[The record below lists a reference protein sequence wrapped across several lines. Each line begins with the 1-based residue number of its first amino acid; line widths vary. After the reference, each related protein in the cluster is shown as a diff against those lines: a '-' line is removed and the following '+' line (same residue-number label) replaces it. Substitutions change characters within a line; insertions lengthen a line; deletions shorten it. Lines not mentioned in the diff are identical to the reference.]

1 MSSSPL
7 FPQAG
12 YIGVL
17 ADFADLYAQH
27 YEPPK
32 EFFYVDA
39 LALVG
44 AALSGRLRV
53 EIGLPCQ
60 PRLYLNKIARSGWD
74 RKSTSTRFAE
84 KFVRKALG
92 DGPGTPEIL
101 RGVGSAEGLA
111 KALAE
116 SRRIALLSD
125 ELRRF
130 EAKAG
135 IQSSALLPM
144 VNELFELN
152 HYQNRTK
159 DQNLTVEDGHL
170 TFISNST
177 EETWQSLHGAS
188 EFADIGFLNRM
199 FLVHGSAS
207 KRIAR
212 PVSPAAQQVQL
223 LVQNLAA
230 KFAALPQLKPDGTV
244 AREIVLPFTSS
255 AGAAWDR
262 WYCGLP
268 LSAETARLDT
278 IGPRLMAVLAFSAGK
293 PEVDDDVMAATLAL
307 LEYQRGVRAACAP
320 IVAENPAAKV
330 EEKIRRALDT
340 YGPLSERDLRRHT
353 HADRDGLELFGRAL
367 SRLEEAKEI
376 RLVGDKWKLVP

>member
-1 MSSSPL
+1 MTIL

-12 YIGVL
+12 YMGVL
-17 ADFADLYAQH
+17 ADFADLYGQH

-53 EIGLPCQ
+53 DIGLPCQ
-60 PRLYLNKIARSGWD
+60 PRLYVNKIARSAWD
-74 RKSTSTRFAE
+74 RKSTSTRIAE
-84 KFVRKALG
+84 KFVRGALG
-92 DGPGTPEIL
+92 AGIGMPEIV

-111 KALAE
+111 RALAA
-116 SRRIALLSD
+116 SRRVALLCD

-159 DQNLTVEDGHL
+159 DQNLTVKDGHL
-170 TFISNST
+170 TFMSNST
-177 EETWQSLHGAS
+177 EETWQSLLGAS

-199 FLVHGSAS
+199 FLVHGSTS

-212 PVSPAAQQVQL
+212 PVAPATHLVQL
-223 LVQNLAA
+223 LEQDLAL
-230 KFAALPQLKPDGTV
+230 KFAALPPLNADGTV
-244 AREIVLPFTSS
+244 AREVVLTFTPS
-255 AGAAWDR
+255 AAASWDQ
-262 WYCGLP
+262 WYCGLS

-278 IGPRLMAVLAFSAGK
+278 IGPRLMALLAFSAGK
-293 PEVDDDVMAATLAL
+293 PDVDDDVIDATLAL
-307 LEYQRGVRAACAP
+307 LEYQRGVREACAP

-330 EEKIRRALDT
+330 EAKIRRALERH
-340 YGPLSERDLRRHT
+340 GPLSERDVRRYT
-353 HADRDGLELFGRAL
+353 HADRDGIERFGRAL
-367 SRLEEAKEI
+367 YGLQRAGEVQLKN
-376 RLVGDKWKLVP
+376 GKWELVP